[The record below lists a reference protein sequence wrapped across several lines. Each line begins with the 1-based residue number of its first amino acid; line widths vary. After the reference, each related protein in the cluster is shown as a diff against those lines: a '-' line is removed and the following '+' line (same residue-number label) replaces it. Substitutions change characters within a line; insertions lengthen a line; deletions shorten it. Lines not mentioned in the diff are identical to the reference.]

1 LLADEN
7 LNVKHA
13 NPAAVQML
21 KSLPFAAERLAEW
34 LELRFEN
41 GQRLVLLVN
50 ADYVLVDNETHTLL
64 ILQNITVQKMQ
75 QEEIAF
81 LAYHDPLTRLPN
93 RRYFHEQL
101 DAALAHARRNGEPWL
116 CC

>member
-1 LLADEN
+1 
-7 LNVKHA
+7 
-13 NPAAVQML
+13 M
-21 KSLPFAAERLAEW
+21 
-34 LELRFEN
+34 
-41 GQRLVLLVN
+41 LLVN

-64 ILQNITVQKMQ
+64 ILQDITVQKMQ

-101 DAALAHARRNGEPWL
+101 DAAHARRNGETLALLLNAWRGKSGSGLPNASPASSG
-116 CC
+116 